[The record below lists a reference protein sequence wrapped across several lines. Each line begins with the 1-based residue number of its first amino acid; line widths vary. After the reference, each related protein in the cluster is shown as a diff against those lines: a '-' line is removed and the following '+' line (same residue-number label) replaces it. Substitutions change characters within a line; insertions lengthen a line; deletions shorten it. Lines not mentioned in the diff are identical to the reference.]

1 MILLVPPC
9 KLDGYQNP
17 PPGGFTACSLSV
29 KAKVLAMA
37 PQSLLTCSL
46 SRVTL
51 ASSLIL
57 QLTGM
62 FPSLG
67 LCPCCRS
74 LCWGCSLPL
83 VLPPIWCCLPVGAPS
98 QLSSGLYQLPP
109 SWWAFPHHCCY
120 ITPFLSPRRQSLFLF
135 TILLFSKTLS
145 TFSEAMF
152 FTYLFSF
159 LSTTSIQM

>member
-1 MILLVPPC
+1 MVSSRFLCSKPSPWGVYRLPTQSKSQSPGNGPTVPPD
-9 KLDGYQNP
+9 LH
-17 PPGGFTACSLSV
+17 SLSSD
-29 KAKVLAMA
+29 AGLLADSPA
-37 PQSLLTCSL
+37 HRHISISGP
-46 SRVTL
+46 
-51 ASSLIL
+51 
-57 QLTGM
+57 
-62 FPSLG
+62 
-67 LCPCCRS
+67 
-74 LCWGCSLPL
+74 LPL
-83 VLPPIWCCLPVGAPS
+83 LSFPLPGALPPQCSLPVGAPS
-98 QLSSGLYQLPP
+98 QLSSGLCQLSP

>member
-1 MILLVPPC
+1 MVSSRFLCSKPSPWGVYRLLTQCKSQSPGNGPTVPPD
-9 KLDGYQNP
+9 LQ
-17 PPGGFTACSLSV
+17 SLSSD
-29 KAKVLAMA
+29 AGLLADSPA
-37 PQSLLTCSL
+37 HRHVSISGPLPLLS
-46 SRVTL
+46 
-51 ASSLIL
+51 
-57 QLTGM
+57 
-62 FPSLG
+62 FPL
-67 LCPCCRS
+67 L
-74 LCWGCSLPL
+74 GCSLPL